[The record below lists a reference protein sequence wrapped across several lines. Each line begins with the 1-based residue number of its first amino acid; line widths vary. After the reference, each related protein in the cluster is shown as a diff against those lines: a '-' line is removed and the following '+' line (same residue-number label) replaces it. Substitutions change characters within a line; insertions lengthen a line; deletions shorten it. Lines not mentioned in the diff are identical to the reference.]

1 VIEHLPS
8 GAYRVRWYEAG
19 RGGRRRS
26 RTFAR
31 RSDARLVEAELL
43 RRKALGE
50 FAFLEASNKRVEDLA
65 RDWWE
70 IYAKP
75 NLAYNTLAGYA
86 PALDKHVLPRL
97 GRLKLRDVTPE
108 VLARFRA
115 DLEKAGVGRSSV
127 RISLV
132 VVQAMFSRAQEW
144 GWVATNPARAVRK
157 PSGARKR
164 AVVCLEPAR
173 VEDIRTVMTA
183 DERHYAALMVSL
195 VAYAG
200 LRIPEEVLALEWRH
214 IREQTLLVEQ
224 RLIEGEIVSGQKVRH
239 FRPRAVDLV
248 APLKQDLAEQRL
260 RMGRPGGLIFP
271 RRDGRPWRRTD
282 VNNWRRRVWHPSREK
297 AKVEPLPPY
306 DLRHAFASLQIRA
319 GVSLPELAEQLG
331 HAPQMTLS
339 TYAHVMRELRGLPPL
354 TAEEQIQAARNPR
367 RPLVDHGMIPGM
379 RDGPS

>member
-1 VIEHLPS
+1 VIERLP
-8 GAYRVRWYEAG
+8 GGKYRVRWYEAG

-26 RTFAR
+26 RTFTR
-31 RSDARLVEAELL
+31 KSDARLFEAELT
-43 RRKALGE
+43 RRRALGE
-50 FAFLEASNKRVEDLA
+50 FAFLKSSSKRVDDLA
-65 RDWWE
+65 RDWWDL
-70 IYAKP
+70 YAKP

-144 GWVATNPARAVRK
+144 GWVNSNPARAVRK
-157 PSGARKR
+157 PSGARSR

-173 VEDIRTVMTA
+173 VEDIRGVMTA
-183 DERHYAALMVSL
+183 DGRHYAALMISL
-195 VAYAG
+195 AAYAG

-214 IREQTLLVEQ
+214 IRERTLLVEQ
-224 RLIEGEIVSGQKVRH
+224 RLIEGEILSGQKVRQ

-248 APLKQDLAEQRL
+248 APLKQDLAEHRL
-260 RMGRPGGLIFP
+260 RMGRPNGLIFP

-282 VNNWRRRVWHPSREK
+282 VNNWRRRVWHPSRET
-297 AKVEPLPPY
+297 AEVERLPPY

-319 GVSLPELAEQLG
+319 RLSIPELAEQLG
-331 HAPQMTLS
+331 HSPQMTLS
-339 TYAHVMRELRGLPPL
+339 TYAHVMRELKGLPPL
-354 TAEEQIQAARNPR
+354 SAEEQIQAARDAR
-367 RPLVDHGMIPGM
+367 RPLVDRARIPAPQS
-379 RDGPS
+379 GPT

>member
-1 VIEHLPS
+1 MIEKLP
-8 GAYRVRWYEAG
+8 GGKYRVRWYEAG

-26 RTFAR
+26 RTFTRKA
-31 RSDARLVEAELL
+31 DARLFEAELM

-50 FAFLEASNKRVEDLA
+50 FAFIEASNKRLEDLA
-65 RDWWE
+65 SHWWE

-144 GWVATNPARAVRK
+144 GWVSSNPARAVRK
-157 PSGARKR
+157 PSGVRER

-173 VEDIRTVMTA
+173 VENIRAVMTA
-183 DERHYAALMVSL
+183 QERHYAALMVSL
-195 VAYAG
+195 AAYAG

-214 IREQTLLVEQ
+214 VRERTLLVEQ
-224 RLIEGEIVSGQKVRH
+224 RLIEGEIVAGQKVRH
-239 FRPRAVDLV
+239 FRPRAVDLA
-248 APLKQDLAEQRL
+248 APLKQDLAEYRL
-260 RMGRPGGLIFP
+260 RMGRPNGLIFS
-271 RRDGRPWRRTD
+271 RRDGLPWRRTD
-282 VNNWRRRVWHPSREK
+282 VNNWRRRVWHSCREE
-297 AKVEPLPPY
+297 ARVERLPPY

-319 GVSLPELAEQLG
+319 GTSIPELAEQLG
-331 HAPQMTLS
+331 HAPHMTLS
-339 TYAHVMRELRGLPPL
+339 TYAHVMRELKGLPPL
-354 TAEEQIQAARNPR
+354 SAEAQITLAREAR
-367 RPLVDHGMIPGM
+367 RPLVDHELI
-379 RDGPS
+379 SEV